1 MWKTLIGYICF
12 EECIDQIEKK
22 RNFIIKKR
30 LIHQELINK
39 QRNMDEYCF
48 YKEQIKNIL
57 YEYCNDVFEE
67 ERNDI
72 FFDLTKSQYVFG
84 MDSIKLMKC
93 IQQRIADELCI
104 SIHIGF
110 SFHQEFAKWIYMHS
124 YESYRILSFYQAV
137 KIFGKNICSQKRDE
151 MSQIHRTVH
160 TLPQSFG
167 QDNQD
172 TFLNAREAL
181 IIAQNLSFNLVK
193 QLKEKD
199 YGVRCIQI
207 QFYDI
212 QLNFYK
218 KEEKLRNYTNIHSEI
233 MYVIERLL
241 NEFSY
246 QGQYFGLR
254 IVLCDF
260 KDFQD
265 ESYILPNKV
274 DLHHVKRK
282 IFGQHNHL
290 PLKNCSLFEKTV

>member
-1 MWKTLIGYICF
+1 
-12 EECIDQIEKK
+12 
-22 RNFIIKKR
+22 
-30 LIHQELINK
+30 
-39 QRNMDEYCF
+39 
-48 YKEQIKNIL
+48 
-57 YEYCNDVFEE
+57 
-67 ERNDI
+67 
-72 FFDLTKSQYVFG
+72 
-84 MDSIKLMKC
+84 MDSIKLMKS

-207 QFYDI
+207 QFYDM

-233 MYVIERLL
+233 MYVIEKLL